1 MNKSVL
7 WLNIF
12 FVVLVWSA
20 IGPKDQFTWFLEVL
34 PALIA
39 LPLLAFTRKSFPL
52 TGLAYILILIHC
64 VILMVGGHYTYAEVP
79 LFDWIAEWTGGSR
92 NNYDKVG
99 HLAQGFVPVLLARE
113 VFIRLSVVKLGAW
126 CNFLAVCF
134 TLAFSAFYEL
144 IEWWVAELTGE
155 DAEAF
160 LGTQG
165 YIWDTQS
172 DMAMALVGAIFA
184 IVLLSRYQDKLIALK
199 MNLKNKQ

>member
-7 WLNIF
+7 WLVIF
-12 FVVLVWSA
+12 FTVLVWSA
-20 IGPKDQFTWFLEVL
+20 VEPKDQFTWFLEVL

-39 LPLLAFTRKSFPL
+39 LPLLAFTRKRFPL
-52 TGLAYILILIHC
+52 TSLAYVLILIHC

-199 MNLKNKQ
+199 MNVQAKA